1 MVNLL
6 RFLRSFLMMAAA
18 GAAVL
23 ATSGCATERAPTLSA
38 TAAEAP
44 RGPYRLGLGDKVRI
58 NVYGQPGLSGEYQV
72 SGGGTVNMPLIGEVP
87 AVDLTAKELEAT
99 LIARYGDG
107 FLQNP
112 SIVVEVYDFRPFFV
126 LGEVERPGSYPAREG
141 TTLLG
146 AIATAGGY
154 TYRANTKRIFIQRA
168 GESTEYEVDPKSI
181 ISVNPGD
188 VIRVAERYF

>member
-1 MVNLL
+1 MVDML
-6 RFLRSFLMMAAA
+6 RFFRSFLMMIAAS
-18 GAAVL
+18 AAVL
-23 ATSGCATERAPTLSA
+23 ATSGCATERAPALSA
-38 TAAEAP
+38 ETAAAP
-44 RGPYRLGLGDKVRI
+44 RGAYRLGLGDKVRI
-58 NVYGQPGLSGEYQV
+58 NVYGQQALSGEYQV
-72 SGGGTVNMPLIGEVP
+72 SGAGTVNMPLIGEVP
-87 AVDLTAKELEAT
+87 AANVTAKELEAALT
-99 LIARYGDG
+99 QRYADG

-168 GESTEYEVDPKSI
+168 GEATEFEVDPQTAVT
-181 ISVNPGD
+181 VNPGD
-188 VIRVAERYF
+188 VIRVGERYF

>member
-6 RFLRSFLMMAAA
+6 RIVRPFLLMLAASA
-18 GAAVL
+18 TVFV
-23 ATSGCATERAPTLSA
+23 TSGCAQDRAPALSA
-38 TAAEAP
+38 EAAAAP

-58 NVYGQPGLSGEYQV
+58 NVYGQPGLSGEFQV
-72 SGGGTVNMPLIGEVP
+72 SGAGTVNMPLIGEVP
-87 AVDLTAKELEAT
+87 AVDLTAKELETT
-99 LIARYGDG
+99 LVQRYADG

-112 SIVVEVYDFRPFFV
+112 SIVVEVYDFRPYYV

-146 AIATAGGY
+146 AIATAGGFS
-154 TYRANTKRIFIQRA
+154 YRANTKRIFIQRA
-168 GESTEYEVDPKSI
+168 GESVEYEVNPQTAI
-181 ISVNPGD
+181 TVNPGD

>member
-6 RFLRSFLMMAAA
+6 RFLRPFLMMVAASA
-18 GAAVL
+18 TLL
-23 ATSGCATERAPTLSA
+23 ATSGCVRDTGPTLSA
-38 TAAEAP
+38 DAASAP
-44 RGPYRLGLGDKVRI
+44 RGAYRLGLGDKVRI
-58 NVYGQPGLSGEYQV
+58 NVYGQPALGGEYQV

-99 LIARYGDG
+99 LIERYADG

-112 SIVVEVYDFRPFFV
+112 SIVVEVYDFRPYFV

-141 TTLLG
+141 TNLLG
-146 AIATAGGY
+146 AIATAGGF
-154 TYRANTKRIFIQRA
+154 TYRANMKRIFIQRA
-168 GESTEYEVDPKSI
+168 GESVEYEVDPQTA

>member
-1 MVNLL
+1 MVDLSRILRPFLL
-6 RFLRSFLMMAAA
+6 LLAASA
-18 GAAVL
+18 TLGA
-23 ATSGCATERAPTLSA
+23 SGCAQERAPALSA
-38 TAAEAP
+38 EAASAP

-58 NVYGQPGLSGEYQV
+58 NVYGQPGLSGEFQV
-72 SGGGTVNMPLIGEVP
+72 SGAGTVNMPLIGEVP
-87 AVDLTAKELEAT
+87 AVDLTAKELEAN
-99 LIARYGDG
+99 LVSRYADG

-112 SIVVEVYDFRPFFV
+112 SIIVEVYDLRPFYV

-154 TYRANTKRIFIQRA
+154 SYRANTKRIFIQRS
-168 GESTEYEVDPKSI
+168 GESIEYEVDPQAAI
-181 ISVNPGD
+181 NVNPGD